1 MDETEHNCF
10 NSLQNDVLKDYIP
23 KINSKSLKSE
33 NGIYNT
39 EMQDLLYGFNNP
51 FIMDVKVGVRT
62 FLETEYLKESEL
74 KPRKDL
80 YLRMIEVSPD
90 EPTELEHSTKSIT
103 KMRYMQ
109 WREKSTCSSTLGFR
123 IEAIKV

>member
-39 EMQDLLYGFNNP
+39 EMQDLLYSFNNP
-51 FIMDVKVGVRT
+51 FIM
-62 FLETEYLKESEL
+62 
-74 KPRKDL
+74 
-80 YLRMIEVSPD
+80 
-90 EPTELEHSTKSIT
+90 
-103 KMRYMQ
+103 
-109 WREKSTCSSTLGFR
+109 
-123 IEAIKV
+123 